1 MNYAELFSLRGKT
14 AVVTGGAGL
23 LGREICRALADCG
36 AHVFMA
42 DIDQKKADELI
53 AGDAFKG
60 LSAEYLPFDITDTG
74 SIDRGIARAV
84 RSKGAVDIFINSGYP
99 RTADWG
105 EKFEDIPAESLKK
118 NVDMH
123 LNGYILSSQ
132 RVLKQM
138 KAQKNGVLINIGSIY
153 GVLGPNFSVYE
164 GTPMTMPAAYAAI
177 KGGIVNFSRYCATYY
192 AKDNIRVNA
201 VCPGGVFNGQNPSF
215 VTAYEKLTPL
225 GRMAAPQDIAGPI
238 VFLCSDAAA
247 YITGQVLM
255 VDGGWSS
262 W

>member
-1 MNYAELFSLRGKT
+1 MSYSELFSLKGKS

-23 LGREICRALADCG
+23 LGREICLALAECG
-36 AHVFMA
+36 ARVFMA
-42 DIDQKKADELI
+42 DIDEKKAGELL
-53 AGDAFKG
+53 GGEVFKN
-60 LSAEYLPFDITDTG
+60 LSAEFLPLDITDTG
-74 SIDRGIARAV
+74 SIERAIE
-84 RSKGAVDIFINSGYP
+84 RAASSAGAVDIFINSGYP

-105 EKFEDIPAESLKK
+105 VKFEDIPADSLRK

-123 LNGYILSSQ
+123 LNGYMLSSQ
-132 RVLKQM
+132 RALKQM
-138 KAQKNGVLINIGSIY
+138 KLQKKGVLINIGSIY
-153 GVLGPNFSVYE
+153 GVLAPNFSVYE
-164 GTPMTMPAAYAAI
+164 GTAMTMPAAYAAI
-177 KGGIVNFSRYCATYY
+177 KGGIINFSRYCATYF

-201 VCPGGVFNGQNPSF
+201 ICPGGVFDDQNPSF
-215 VTAYEKLTPL
+215 VAAYEKLTPM
-225 GRMAAPQDIAGPI
+225 GRMAAPRDIAGPI